1 MMIAEAGQSWLIF
14 WGHFHPML
22 VHLPIGMFFM
32 AGILHFFYAQKQET
46 SQPIVVQILIW
57 TSAFSIIS
65 AAMGWSLA
73 QSGEY
78 DLGTLQIHQWLGV
91 STCML
96 SVGLTYVMRTGMSIR
111 ITNILF
117 ILGLL
122 CLTITGHYGGNLTHG
137 SDYLTASLPGSARKM
152 LGMKKA
158 EAERKKVTKIANLP
172 EAIVYTQLVKPVL
185 TQKCIACHN
194 DQKQKGKLRLDSPD
208 FILTGGEDGP
218 ILAAG
223 KPLESELIKRILLD
237 PNDEHHMPPK
247 GKTPL
252 TEHEIALLHWWV
264 QHGADFTKKVS
275 QLPVDEK
282 IKPVLASLANGEV
295 SRESP
300 VFEKNVDAAN
310 EADLV
315 RIRTHGLLANPI
327 SKDQNFIEINAINA
341 PRVTYKELAD
351 LSKIQDQIVR
361 LKLGNTAVG
370 GDFMKDIAA
379 MPLLILLDLN
389 HTKIADQDLENLKN
403 LAYLESLNLVGTQ
416 ISDQGLAHLAKIKSL
431 KRVYLWQT
439 RVSEKGVAQLKKMRP
454 DLVIQSGFKGQWP
467 IEIDSAKLKLAE

>member
-22 VHLPIGMFFM
+22 VHLPIGMFFI
-32 AGILHFFYAQKQET
+32 AGILHFFSKEA
-46 SQPIVVQILIW
+46 SDMHAVIVRILMW
-57 TSAFSIIS
+57 TAAFSTVS
-65 AAMGWSLA
+65 AAMGWGLA

-78 DLGTLQIHQWLGV
+78 DPDALQIHQWLGI
-91 STCML
+91 STCVL
-96 SVGLTYVMRTGMSIR
+96 SVSLTYVMRAGMNHR
-111 ITNILF
+111 LTNSLF
-117 ILGLL
+117 VLSLL

-137 SDYLTASLPGSARKM
+137 SDYLSASMPSSARKM
-152 LGMKKA
+152 LGMKEA
-158 EAERKKVTKIANLP
+158 EAERKEVTKIANLP
-172 EAIVYTQLVKPVL
+172 EAIVYTQLVKPIL

-208 FILTGGEDGP
+208 FILKGGEDGP
-218 ILAAG
+218 ILTAG
-223 KPLESELIKRILLD
+223 KPLESELMKRLLLD

-282 IKPVLASLANGEV
+282 IKPVLASLANGEA

-300 VFEKNVDAAN
+300 VFDKTVDAAD

-341 PRVTYKELAD
+341 PRVTSKELAD

-416 ISDQGLAHLAKIKSL
+416 ISDRGLAHLAKIKSL

-454 DLVIQSGFKGQWP
+454 DLAIQSGFKGQWP
-467 IEIDSAKLKLAE
+467 LEIDSAKLKLAE

>member
-22 VHLPIGMFFM
+22 VHLPIGMFFI
-32 AGILHFFYAQKQET
+32 AGILHFFSKQ
-46 SQPIVVQILIW
+46 SADLQSIIVRILIW
-57 TSAFSIIS
+57 TSAFASVS
-65 AAMGWSLA
+65 AAMGWALG

-78 DLGTLQIHQWLGV
+78 DPDALQIHQWLGI
-91 STCML
+91 STCVL
-96 SVGLTYVMRTGMSIR
+96 SVSLTYVMRTGMNHR
-111 ITNILF
+111 LTNSLF
-117 ILGLL
+117 VLSLL

-137 SDYLTASLPGSARKM
+137 SDYLSASLPVSARKI
-152 LGMKKA
+152 LGMKEA
-158 EAERKKVTKIANLP
+158 EAERKEVTKIANLP

-185 TQKCIACHN
+185 TQKCISCHN

-208 FILTGGEDGP
+208 FILKGGEDGP
-218 ILAAG
+218 ILTAG
-223 KPLESELIKRILLD
+223 KPLASELIKRLLLD
-237 PNDEHHMPPK
+237 PSDEHHMPPK

-252 TEHEIALLHWWV
+252 TEYEIALLHWWV

-275 QLPVDEK
+275 QLPVDDK
-282 IKPVLASLANGEV
+282 IKHVLVSLANGEV

-300 VFEKNVDAAN
+300 VFEKTIDAAD
-310 EADLV
+310 EADLA

-341 PRVTYKELAD
+341 PRVTSKELAD
-351 LSKIQDQIVR
+351 LNKIQEQIVR
-361 LKLGNTAVG
+361 LKLGNTAVSG
-370 GDFMKDIAA
+370 EFMKDIAA

-389 HTKIADQDLENLKN
+389 HTKIADQDLESLKN
-403 LAYLESLNLVGTQ
+403 LAYLESLNLVGTP
-416 ISDQGLAHLAKIKSL
+416 ISDRGLAHLAKIKSL

-454 DLVIQSGFKGQWP
+454 DLAIQSGFKGQWP
-467 IEIDSAKLKLAE
+467 LEIDSTKLKLAE